1 MFRTELALFF
11 LYVEPTMNSILSG
24 QALSNTIT
32 RLSYEIIEGCPDT
45 SNLILLGILTRGA
58 TLARRMSTHIF
69 SIKGVSP
76 IVESLDV
83 SRFRDDKTTTTAL
96 VSPPSPI
103 MSNTENRHII
113 LIDDVMYTGRTMLA
127 AMDAIKLSGRPRLI
141 QLAVLIDRGHRQMPL
156 RPEYV
161 GKNVPTSLTEHVRVK
176 LSEVD
181 GTDGVILEKRK
192 IQ

>member
-1 MFRTELALFF
+1 MFRAELALFF

-24 QALSNTIT
+24 PALSKTIT
-32 RLSYEIIEGCPDT
+32 RLSYEITEGCPDT
-45 SNLILLGILTRGA
+45 SNLILLVIITRGA

-83 SRFRDDKTTTTAL
+83 SRFRDDKTTTTAF

-127 AMDAIKLSGRPRLI
+127 AMEAIKLSGRPRLI
-141 QLAVLIDRGHRQMPL
+141 QLAVIIDRGHRQMPL

-161 GKNVPTSLTEHVRVK
+161 GKNVPTSLTEHVHVK

-181 GTDGVILEKRK
+181 GTDGVTLEKRK

>member
-24 QALSNTIT
+24 PALSKTIT
-32 RLSYEIIEGCPDT
+32 RLSYEITEGCPDT

-58 TLARRMSTHIF
+58 PLARRMSTHIF

-127 AMDAIKLSGRPRLI
+127 AMEAIKLSGRPRLI

>member
-1 MFRTELALFF
+1 
-11 LYVEPTMNSILSG
+11 MNSILSG
-24 QALSNTIT
+24 PALSKTIT
-32 RLSYEIIEGCPDT
+32 RLSYEITEGCPDT

-127 AMDAIKLSGRPRLI
+127 AMEAIKLSGRPRLI

>member
-24 QALSNTIT
+24 PALSKTIT
-32 RLSYEIIEGCPDT
+32 RLSYEITEGCPDT

>member
-24 QALSNTIT
+24 PALSKTIT

>member
-1 MFRTELALFF
+1 MFRTEFALFF

-24 QALSNTIT
+24 PALSKTIT

>member
-24 QALSNTIT
+24 QALSKTIT